1 MQRRADQPECPLT
14 LGLPRAVRHLRHA
27 RQSRRAGTNA
37 RTRHEP
43 TPHNIRDGQRS
54 TSEHLLWSKR
64 SCRGSKASVRSTP
77 ERVELYT
84 HAVGAISIPGGRGFS
99 RSPRRG
105 RSVPEKATVSSS
117 VKMRLV
123 ASPAWSATDD
133 TGEGVLV
140 IELER
145 RAAGGPGPDLEPSCG
160 AQSAHWIRSDRA
172 PDAPGPKSSYMK
184 TKTTPIRR
192 YCSGCSCSAVR
203 F

>member
-1 MQRRADQPECPLT
+1 MTAEAETYAVSCSFCAPTHRPRQPPLT
-14 LGLPRAVRHLRHA
+14 FTPSPIDTSDGETTTVVHPR
-27 RQSRRAGTNA
+27 S
-37 RTRHEP
+37 
-43 TPHNIRDGQRS
+43 I
-54 TSEHLLWSKR
+54 
-64 SCRGSKASVRSTP
+64 
-77 ERVELYT
+77 
-84 HAVGAISIPGGRGFS
+84 GAISIPGGRGFS

-117 VKMRLV
+117 VKMRLA